1 MIPSDVDG
9 AAEQG
14 SPYVGVMPI
23 LARPRQQPSRI
34 FHPVS
39 CEQAMVAASRRGL
52 GMARTL
58 CPDRER
64 ASIAVVAALI
74 PYSSSSVAQIG
85 AQGAR

>member
-1 MIPSDVDG
+1 MNDEISWGYANSCPAPPAAKSDF
-9 AAEQG
+9 
-14 SPYVGVMPI
+14 P
-23 LARPRQQPSRI
+23 
-34 FHPVS
+34 PVS